1 MAASAH
7 CQPMNPE
14 SARVTAK
21 PSERQPSALLP
32 RVLVF
37 NFFAGIKRRGIP
49 VYARELEEC
58 LQRVGARH
66 LELRAPAWVARLPP
80 VVQNVMFVLFEQLV
94 APGLARLRGCGL
106 TVYPYNSGS
115 VIDALL
121 GRSVIVV
128 HDLIPNRRGESG
140 LAARYIRTCQS
151 WHARCGRPIATV
163 SRHTLRQLQRVRA
176 FRRCDKFLWANPFYS
191 FEKALQRFTR
201 SGALVHDRDR
211 PVVLLC
217 SGTGKNKDFS
227 GAVRLLMSLGER
239 GDVSV
244 RVLGFGDDAPLAAR
258 KVKALPLP
266 WRDRITVLPRLGL
279 DAIVNEFSACD
290 LAWVHSR
297 NEGFG
302 RPVMEARL
310 CGRPVVAT
318 DIGAF
323 RQLRRFRHLH
333 LYRDSEF
340 ETAFLAG
347 LAESRGGA
355 CTFASAQGFNRQ
367 LETEVTRLLTSV
379 ESRRR

>member
-1 MAASAH
+1 MS
-7 CQPMNPE
+7 PE
-14 SARVTAK
+14 SAAATAK
-21 PSERQPSALLP
+21 PSGRQRSAQFP

-49 VYARELEEC
+49 VYAGELEEC
-58 LQRVGARH
+58 LARVGARH
-66 LELRAPAWVARLPP
+66 LELRAPTWVALLPP
-80 VVQNVMFVLFEQLV
+80 VVQNVLFVLFEQLV
-94 APGLARLRGCGL
+94 APVMAWVRGCRL

-151 WHARCGRPIATV
+151 WHAHFGRPLATV
-163 SRHTLRQLQRVRA
+163 SRHTLRQLQRVRT
-176 FRRCDKFLWANPFYS
+176 FRRCEKYLWANPFYS
-191 FEKALQRFTR
+191 FESALQRAAS
-201 SGALVHDRDR
+201 SGAQAVDQDRR

-239 GDVSV
+239 GDVSI

-279 DAIVNEFSACD
+279 DAIVHEFSACD

-323 RQLRRFRHLH
+323 RQLRRFRNLH
-333 LYRDSEF
+333 LYRDGDF
-340 ETAFLAG
+340 AAAFMAG

-355 CTFASAQGFNRQ
+355 CTPASAQGFNRQ
-367 LETEVTRLLTSV
+367 LEAEVSRLLTSV
-379 ESRRR
+379 DSRRRR